1 MFQRRRGAG
10 DGHWRTRVSMQ
21 EVIERD
27 RRVPECHTWHWVVR
41 GDLGLAGPYLSL
53 PESPARTCPPSHSS
67 VQREDSAVWKL
78 CTCGSASEKKKKSTR
93 ARRAVQVLILWRA
106 CVGYAHTCF
115 LRGGRNSWFQ
125 KEVSHYQQEHRLVCL
140 PVKNKAVCS
149 LLELHSGLASRRK
162 RVLSVLTQ
170 HMRFADICSTTDASS
185 AALKPIVSLCCWA
198 GLNGGTVGA
207 ERPALTYP
215 MRKQQTL
222 KIFLQ
227 VTAKWKS
234 FPLQEDYYLLHPNYS
249 PGDTK

>member
-1 MFQRRRGAG
+1 MFQGRRGAG

-27 RRVPECHTWHWVVR
+27 RRVPECHTWHWVIR

-78 CTCGSASEKKKKSTR
+78 CTCGSASEKKSTR
-93 ARRAVQVLILWRA
+93 ARRAVQVLILWCA
-106 CVGYAHTCF
+106 CRVCAHVFFTWWTEQ
-115 LRGGRNSWFQ
+115 LVPEGGQPLSTGTQ
-125 KEVSHYQQEHRLVCL
+125 TCL

-149 LLELHSGLASRRK
+149 LLELHSSLASRRK

-170 HMRFADICSTTDASS
+170 HMRFTDICSTTDASS
-185 AALKPIVSLCCWA
+185 AALKPIVSLCCWT
-198 GLNGGTVGA
+198 GLIGGTVGVK
-207 ERPALTYP
+207 RPALTYP

-234 FPLQEDYYLLHPNYS
+234 FPLQEDYYLQHPNYS